1 MLKIDKIKQ
10 LCQHL
15 PEKDKS
21 LALKLI
27 DHRDFDSLSML
38 ITSVI
43 ARREIAIV
51 DENTTSDYYDLD
63 INSIMEL
70 DVAVSEYKE
79 QLIQNDDEEY

>member
-15 PEKDKS
+15 PEKDKL

-27 DHRDFDSLSML
+27 DLRDFDSISML

-43 ARREIAIV
+43 ARREIAII
-51 DENTTSDYYDLD
+51 DENTASDYYGLN
-63 INSIMEL
+63 IESLLEL
-70 DVAVSEYKE
+70 DVEIIKYKH
-79 QLIQNDDEEY
+79 QLVQNDEEEY

>member
-43 ARREIAIV
+43 ARRETAII
-51 DENTTSDYYDLD
+51 DENTASDYYNLD
-63 INSIMEL
+63 INPIMEL

>member
-15 PEKDKS
+15 PEKDKL

-27 DHRDFDSLSML
+27 DLRDFDSISML

-43 ARREIAIV
+43 ARREIAII
-51 DENTTSDYYDLD
+51 DENTASDYYNLD
-63 INSIMEL
+63 INPIMEL